1 MIGARLSELVEA
13 ADPAALLRAVDDLV
27 ETRSWDDMIS
37 LAEACEDAVERGKQ
51 LWSIAQHIDYR
62 LALEAPGDY
71 AAAVLQPGVARFALG
86 PLTEVCASTHSW
98 QELSPH
104 IDEPRSAAYVAQE
117 RVLRGEVL
125 EGQENAH
132 PEILELPL
140 RLLSFEPT
148 YALARYS
155 SSYVEVAEP
164 WGPPSGGSEG
174 DGSAGPPVKDDELAD
189 ALLDLVRPWTSESNG
204 SAEVAVVEGNSA
216 GAVRALAGSTAR
228 NVPLQT
234 DEGIQ
239 RVAWAAA
246 SGGAHGR
253 RRGAAYGRFA
263 AWYLATLA
271 LGLEWPVDPSE
282 LALALPDLSWHL
294 WDEGKPEQGWVLRVV
309 LEHRVD
315 GWAAALD
322 ARDEAEDEVATMA
335 PSAPR

>member
-1 MIGARLSELVEA
+1 MIQARLSELVEA

-27 ETRSWDDMIS
+27 ATRSWDDMIS

-62 LALEAPGDY
+62 LALEAPADY
-71 AAAVLQPGVARFALG
+71 AAGVLQPGVARFALG
-86 PLTEVCASTHSW
+86 PLTEVCASTHTW
-98 QELSPH
+98 DELSPH
-104 IDEPRSAAYVAQE
+104 LDEPRIAAYVAQE

-140 RLLSFEPT
+140 GLLSFEPT
-148 YALARYS
+148 YALARYA

-164 WGPPSGGSEG
+164 WDPPTSWSEVGDSEGPPLE
-174 DGSAGPPVKDDELAD
+174 DDELAD

-204 SAEVAVVEGNSA
+204 SADVAVVEGDAA
-216 GAVRALAGSTAR
+216 GAIHALGGPAVRR
-228 NVPLQT
+228 VPLSA

-239 RVAWAAA
+239 RVAWAAS

-263 AWYLATLA
+263 AWYLTALA
-271 LGLEWPVDPSE
+271 LGLEWPADPWE
-282 LALALPDLSWHL
+282 LAVALPDLSWHL
-294 WDEGKPEQGWVLRVV
+294 WDEGKAEQGWVLRLA
-309 LEHRVD
+309 LEHRSD
-315 GWAAALD
+315 GWAAALV
-322 ARDEAEDEVATMA
+322 AHDEVEDDIAATTGA
-335 PSAPR
+335 EPH

>member
-1 MIGARLSELVEA
+1 MIDTRLSGLVEA
-13 ADPAALLRAVDDLV
+13 ADPAALLKAVDGLV
-27 ETRSWDDMIS
+27 ATRSWDDMIS

-71 AAAVLQPGVARFALG
+71 AAAVLQPGMARFALG

-98 QELSPH
+98 AELSPH
-104 IDEPRSAAYVAQE
+104 LDEPRSAAYVAQE

-125 EGQENAH
+125 EGEENAH

-155 SSYVEVAEP
+155 ASFVEVAEP
-164 WGPPSGGSEG
+164 WDPPTTWSHVDGPASSSLE
-174 DGSAGPPVKDDELAD
+174 DDELAD

-204 SAEVAVVEGNSA
+204 CADVAVVEGNAA
-216 GAVRALAGSTAR
+216 GAVRALAGSQAR
-228 NVPLQT
+228 QVPLAA
-234 DEGIQ
+234 DEAIQ

-263 AWYLATLA
+263 AWYLVGLA
-271 LGLEWPVDPSE
+271 LGLEWPLNPSQ
-282 LALALPDLSWHL
+282 LAAALPNLTWHL
-294 WDEGKPEQGWVLRVV
+294 WDEGKPEQGWVLRLA
-309 LEHRVD
+309 LEHRQD
-315 GWAAALD
+315 GWAAAL
-322 ARDEAEDEVATMA
+322 AAHDEAEEEVSPAGDA
-335 PSAPR
+335 GPR